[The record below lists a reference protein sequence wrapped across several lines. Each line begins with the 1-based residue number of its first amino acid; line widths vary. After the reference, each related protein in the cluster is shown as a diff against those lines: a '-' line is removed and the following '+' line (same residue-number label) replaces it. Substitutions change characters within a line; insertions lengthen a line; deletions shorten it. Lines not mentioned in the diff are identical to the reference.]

1 MRVVGRVLLGIGV
14 FLLVLAPF
22 MRFYAYPRLAVA
34 PIDQT
39 LKIVSEGPGANVFD
53 RATLTNIKA
62 NLTATRLVQGD
73 VDAAQEQGDDV
84 DVWVVTVSTIDAKG
98 NVRSRTVDRA
108 AFDANT
114 SEAVNCC
121 QEYISTNKGVN
132 RPVKH
137 QGLIFKFP
145 FDAQKQTYQFWDLTL
160 RRALPMVYRGT
171 ESINGVTVYKYVQ
184 TIKPTPSAEPQ
195 QLPANLLDLPGTGQ
209 VSAQAY
215 YSNIRTVW
223 VEPET
228 GVVIRGQEQQY
239 NTLRA
244 EGKDRL
250 ITTKVTI
257 GYTPESVKM
266 LSDTYGDKGSQ
277 LHLIRTVL
285 PLIALIAGLVLV
297 GVGLF
302 LALVPRRSNGVRR
315 KDRVQESATPD
326 EGPRADPLQTA

>member
-1 MRVVGRVLLGIGV
+1 MRVVGRVLVGVGI

-39 LKIVSEGPGANVFD
+39 LKIVSEGRGANVFD
-53 RATLTNIKA
+53 RSTLTNIKTT
-62 NLTATRLVQGD
+62 LVATRLVQGD
-73 VDAAQEQGDDV
+73 VTAAQKQGDDT
-84 DVWVVTVSTIDAKG
+84 DVWVVTVSTVDSQG

-114 SEAVNCC
+114 SDAVNCC
-121 QEYISTNKGVN
+121 QEYISTTKGVN

-137 QGLIFKFP
+137 QGLTFKFP

-160 RRALPMVYRGT
+160 RKALPIVYQDT
-171 ESINGVTVYKYVQ
+171 ESINGVTVYKYEQ

-195 QLPANLLDLPGTGQ
+195 QLPANLLGLPGTGD

-215 YSNIRTVW
+215 YSNTRTVW

-228 GVVIRGQEQQY
+228 GVVLKGQEQQY

-285 PLIALIAGLVLV
+285 PLVALIAGIVLV
-297 GVGLF
+297 GIGLF

-315 KDRVQESATPD
+315 RDPKQEAAETD
-326 EGPRADPLQTA
+326 EQPGS